1 MSESEAEFKVVSE
14 LRPKLRNVNLKFK
27 VVSKADEREVNSR
40 LDGSTHRV
48 SEAVIGD
55 ETGVVTMTLW
65 DDQIDQ
71 INEDNTYVL
80 KNGYVGFFR
89 NTLRLN
95 IGKYGTIEES
105 DEEIGTVN
113 TENDIS
119 SKVYERRYNSNRGY
133 GRSNYGSRGRGG
145 YY

>member
-1 MSESEAEFKVVSE
+1 MSEEFKVVSE

-71 INEDNTYVL
+71 LTEDNTYVL

-133 GRSNYGSRGRGG
+133 GRSNYGNRGRSS

>member
-1 MSESEAEFKVVSE
+1 MSEEFKVVSD
-14 LRPKLRNVNLKFK
+14 LRPKLREVNLKFK
-27 VVSKADEREVNSR
+27 VVSKTDEREVSSR

-48 SEAVIGD
+48 SEAIVGD

-71 INEDNTYVL
+71 ITEDSTFVL
-80 KNGYVGFFR
+80 KNGYVGFFK

-95 IGKYGTIEES
+95 IGKYGSIEASE
-105 DEEIGTVN
+105 EEIGTVN

-119 SKVYERRYNSNRGY
+119 NKVYERSYNNRGY
-133 GRSNYGSRGRGG
+133 GRSNYGSNYGRSS

>member
-1 MSESEAEFKVVSE
+1 MSEEFKVVSD
-14 LRPKLRNVNLKFK
+14 LRPKLREVNLKFK
-27 VVSKADEREVNSR
+27 VVSKTDEREVSSR

-48 SEAVIGD
+48 SEAIVGD

-71 INEDNTYVL
+71 ITEDSTFVL
-80 KNGYVGFFR
+80 KNGYVGFFK

-95 IGKYGTIEES
+95 IGKYGSIETSE
-105 DEEIGTVN
+105 EEIGTVN

-119 SKVYERRYNSNRGY
+119 SKVYERSYNNRGY
-133 GRSNYGSRGRGG
+133 GRSNYGSNYGRSS

>member
-1 MSESEAEFKVVSE
+1 MSEEFKVVSD
-14 LRPKLRNVNLKFK
+14 LKPKLREVNLKFK
-27 VVSKADEREVNSR
+27 VVSKADEREVSSR

-48 SEAVIGD
+48 SEAVVGD

-71 INEDNTYVL
+71 LTEDSTFVL
-80 KNGYVGFFR
+80 KNGYVGFFK

-95 IGKYGTIEES
+95 IGKYGSIESSE
-105 DEEIGTVN
+105 EEIGTVN

-119 SKVYERRYNSNRGY
+119 NKVYERRYNNNRGY
-133 GRSNYGSRGRGG
+133 GRSNYGSNYGRSS